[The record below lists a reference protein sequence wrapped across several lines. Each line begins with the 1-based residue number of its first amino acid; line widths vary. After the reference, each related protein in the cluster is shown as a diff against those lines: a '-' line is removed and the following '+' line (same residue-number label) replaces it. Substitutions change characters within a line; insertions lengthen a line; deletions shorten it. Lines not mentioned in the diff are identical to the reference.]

1 MVFPALASVTG
12 HALCGVSAS
21 TTCEECKNCFN
32 NITESQHQATQSQSS
47 SPSNGMDTKPQENED
62 SNRTLKTENKP
73 QQQTTLLTQRQQSV
87 TLFARPIITQ
97 DLTTEA
103 ETKAEIED
111 RRAQK
116 TTIVHQKDGED
127 SVFEVSLGCLV
138 RFHEQMDL
146 IMCN

>member
-12 HALCGVSAS
+12 HALCGVAAS

-32 NITESQHQATQSQSS
+32 NISESQQQATQSQTS
-47 SPSNGMDTKPQENED
+47 SPSNGMDNTNPQENEN

-73 QQQTTLLTQRQQSV
+73 KQQTTLLAQRQQSV
-87 TLFARPIITQ
+87 TLFARPIVTQ

-103 ETKAEIED
+103 ENKADIED
-111 RRAQK
+111 RKAQK

-127 SVFEVSLGCLV
+127 SVFEVSLGC
-138 RFHEQMDL
+138 
-146 IMCN
+146 